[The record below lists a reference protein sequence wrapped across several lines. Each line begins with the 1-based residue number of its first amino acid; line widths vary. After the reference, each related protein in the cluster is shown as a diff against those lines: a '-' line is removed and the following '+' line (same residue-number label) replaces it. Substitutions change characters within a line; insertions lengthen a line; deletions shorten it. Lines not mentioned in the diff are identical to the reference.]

1 MNRIEII
8 ILSGLI
14 TQAEFSRKVLPFIK
28 TEYFA
33 SLEERY
39 LFDTIHKYI
48 TTYGQLPSIS
58 ALSIEIENIVDINES
73 AFKSLKELL
82 ITVGDSTVDNKELEW
97 LLINTEKFCQDKALY
112 NAIMESIEI
121 MNADKNSTTHKNL
134 SKTSIPSVLTKALAV
149 TFDSKVGHDYIGDS
163 DSRYEHY
170 HEKDEKIPFDIELLN
185 TITNGGLPKK
195 ALSIILGGTGTG
207 KSMVMCHF
215 AANNLMDGNNVLYIT
230 LEMSELETAK
240 RIDANV
246 FDVDIKDI
254 SSMSKT
260 EYHNHVDDIKRK
272 TMGRLIIKE
281 YPTASAHAGHFRFLL
296 DELKLKE
303 KFIPDIIYIDYINIC
318 LSMRMKMD
326 GNSYS
331 YIKSIA
337 EEIRGMAVEF
347 NVPIVSATQ
356 TNRNAQNSSDVD
368 LTNVSESTGLSSTCD
383 LMLAII
389 SSEQLSELGQLQ
401 FKQLKNRYN
410 DVNSPTRFL
419 VGVNK
424 SKMKLF
430 DLETSV
436 QNTIIQSGQSQ
447 VTKPAGGFFGT
458 SKNKFSSINV

>member
-1 MNRIEII
+1 
-8 ILSGLI
+8 
-14 TQAEFSRKVLPFIK
+14 
-28 TEYFA
+28 
-33 SLEERY
+33 
-39 LFDTIHKYI
+39 
-48 TTYGQLPSIS
+48 
-58 ALSIEIENIVDINES
+58 
-73 AFKSLKELL
+73 
-82 ITVGDSTVDNKELEW
+82 
-97 LLINTEKFCQDKALY
+97 
-112 NAIMESIEI
+112 
-121 MNADKNSTTHKNL
+121 
-134 SKTSIPSVLTKALAV
+134 
-149 TFDSKVGHDYIGDS
+149 
-163 DSRYEHY
+163 
-170 HEKDEKIPFDIELLN
+170 
-185 TITNGGLPKK
+185 
-195 ALSIILGGTGTG
+195 
-207 KSMVMCHF
+207 
-215 AANNLMDGNNVLYIT
+215 
-230 LEMSELETAK
+230 
-240 RIDANV
+240 
-246 FDVDIKDI
+246 
-254 SSMSKT
+254 
-260 EYHNHVDDIKRK
+260 
-272 TMGRLIIKE
+272 
-281 YPTASAHAGHFRFLL
+281 
-296 DELKLKE
+296 
-303 KFIPDIIYIDYINIC
+303 
-318 LSMRMKMD
+318 MRMKMD